1 MCNWVMELADNMAVQ
16 WTEKFKESE
25 IWAESWGEK
34 RIGVDKM
41 EARRYSKWETSKG
54 DFNWRSE
61 LDAYRKNFA
70 R

>member
-1 MCNWVMELADNMAVQ
+1 MKFEQNLAG
-16 WTEKFKESE
+16 
-25 IWAESWGEK
+25 GEK
-34 RIGVDKM
+34 RTGVDKM

-61 LDAYRKNFA
+61 LGAHRKNFA